1 MMETQSVLFWSA
13 TTLYAVATLFFFV
26 GGVFRRE
33 WGTEAGRW
41 AALAGLIPHV
51 IAILLRWQEVGH
63 GPYNTRY
70 EVISANTFVLISCY
84 FISTWRIPRFKGIGI
99 LLLPV
104 AFLMMGWGVSTF
116 GVRSEVPIIFKSYWL
131 WLHIGFAKAF
141 AATTL
146 IAGASACAFL
156 VKERRPERLSG
167 LPEPARLDLAS
178 YQFLLISFLFLGVMI
193 IAGSLWAHQ
202 SWGRYWAW
210 DPIETSS
217 LVTWMVFGIIL
228 HLRTLHG
235 WTGRRFAWLG
245 LVALG
250 FGVATIYVVTL
261 VVPTI
266 HNSYFVGK

>member
-1 MMETQSVLFWSA
+1 METQSVLFWSA
-13 TTLYAVATLFFFV
+13 ATLYAVATLFFFV

-33 WGTEAGRW
+33 WGTDAGRW
-41 AALAGLIPHV
+41 AALAGLIPHLTT
-51 IAILLRWQEVGH
+51 ILLRWQEVGH

-70 EVISANTFVLISCY
+70 EVVSANAFVLVVCY
-84 FISTWRIPRFKGIGI
+84 LIATFRLPQFKGIGI
-99 LLLPV
+99 IILPV
-104 AFLMMGWGVSTF
+104 AFLMMGWGVSTY

-141 AATTL
+141 AATTF
-146 IAGASACAFL
+146 IAGACAGAFL
-156 VKERRPERLSG
+156 VKEGRPERLPG
-167 LPEPARLDLAS
+167 LPEPARLDIAS

-193 IAGSLWAHQ
+193 IAGALWAHQ

-217 LVTWMVFGIIL
+217 LVTWIAFGIIL

-245 LVALG
+245 LVALA

-266 HNSYFVGK
+266 HNSYLVGK

>member
-13 TTLYAVATLFFFV
+13 ATLYAVATLLFFV

-33 WGTEAGRW
+33 WGTDAGRW
-41 AALAGLIPHV
+41 AAMAGLVPHLAT
-51 IAILLRWQEVGH
+51 IMLRWQEVGH

-70 EVISANTFVLISCY
+70 EVVSANAFVLVVCY
-84 FISTWRIPRFKGIGI
+84 LIATFCLPRFKGLGI
-99 LLLPV
+99 IILPV
-104 AFLMMGWGVSTF
+104 AFLMTGWGVSAY

-146 IAGASACAFL
+146 IAGACAGAFL
-156 VKERRPERLSG
+156 AKEGRPERLPG
-167 LPEPARLDLAS
+167 LPEPARLDTAS

-217 LVTWMVFGIIL
+217 LVTWLAFGIIL
-228 HLRTLHG
+228 HMRTLHG
-235 WTGRRFAWLG
+235 WAGRRFAWLA
-245 LVALG
+245 LVALA

-261 VVPTI
+261 IVPTI
-266 HNSYFVGK
+266 HNSYLVGK